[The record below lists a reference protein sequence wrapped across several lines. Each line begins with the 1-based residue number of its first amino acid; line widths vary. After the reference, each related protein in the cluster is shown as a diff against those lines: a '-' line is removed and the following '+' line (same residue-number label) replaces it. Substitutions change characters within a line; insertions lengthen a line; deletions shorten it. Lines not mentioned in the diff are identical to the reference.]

1 MAEGSS
7 PMESE
12 CCNVEDM
19 EDGLEEVREYEMF
32 DGNEYE
38 EFGAFGGYGTFTSFD
53 IHLLRAFGSLGTS
66 LRVLANEPWE
76 LDHPMLA
83 RTLVDAFRADP
94 EPAPNE
100 EDDQSGNAGR
110 GDSNRAA
117 RTAARAAARAAA
129 AAARALYNQVVTS
142 RPMATDQASREDT
155 QPMASSPHSSQM
167 PGNSEMAAS
176 GAPATSS
183 QPQPA
188 SQARASEVDAT
199 QPKKA
204 FLGQNDG
211 FDFTQPAG
219 VSGIAFPRPKRPAP
233 APEPTPEGPSAQ
245 AASAGEGAATR
256 PKTAKSGKALAK
268 TRWVEPQNV
277 VAAAA
282 AKAKMAT
289 SAPEPEG
296 AAATAQN
303 NRDEPWARMGGKRT
317 KKANKLVKYL
327 MIKDYKKIPI
337 KRSDMMK
344 DVIREYDEH
353 FPEIIERAT
362 YTLEKKFGIHLKEI
376 DKEEHLYILTCTR
389 DSSARLLGKTKDT
402 PRLSLLLV
410 ILGVIFMNGNRVS
423 EAVLWE
429 ALRKMGLRPGV
440 RHPFLGDLKKLITN
454 DFVRQKYL
462 EYKKVPNS
470 SPPEYEFFWGLRAR
484 YETSKMRVLR
494 FIAQYQNR
502 DPRDWKAH
510 FLEAVDDA
518 FKTMDADMAE
528 EHARA
533 QMRARMNIG
542 DEALIGRWSW
552 DDVQVE
558 LLTWDEDGDF
568 GDAWARI
575 PFAFWARYHQYILN
589 SNRANRRTTWRAG
602 VSSGNIGAA
611 NASLIDGPST
621 SSTIRS
627 RNAARTTANFF
638 SWIQQR

>member
-7 PMESE
+7 PMEAE
-12 CCNVEDM
+12 CCSNNNNNNVEDIM
-19 EDGLEEVREYEMF
+19 E
-32 DGNEYE
+32 
-38 EFGAFGGYGTFTSFD
+38 
-53 IHLLRAFGSLGTS
+53 
-66 LRVLANEPWE
+66 
-76 LDHPMLA
+76 
-83 RTLVDAFRADP
+83 
-94 EPAPNE
+94 
-100 EDDQSGNAGR
+100 
-110 GDSNRAA
+110 
-117 RTAARAAARAAA
+117 
-129 AAARALYNQVVTS
+129 
-142 RPMATDQASREDT
+142 
-155 QPMASSPHSSQM
+155 
-167 PGNSEMAAS
+167 
-176 GAPATSS
+176 
-183 QPQPA
+183 
-188 SQARASEVDAT
+188 
-199 QPKKA
+199 
-204 FLGQNDG
+204 
-211 FDFTQPAG
+211 
-219 VSGIAFPRPKRPAP
+219 
-233 APEPTPEGPSAQ
+233 
-245 AASAGEGAATR
+245 
-256 PKTAKSGKALAK
+256 
-268 TRWVEPQNV
+268 
-277 VAAAA
+277 
-282 AKAKMAT
+282 
-289 SAPEPEG
+289 
-296 AAATAQN
+296 
-303 NRDEPWARMGGKRT
+303 
-317 KKANKLVKYL
+317 
-327 MIKDYKKIPI
+327 DYKKIPI

-344 DVIREYDEH
+344 DVIREFDEH

-440 RHPFLGDLKKLITN
+440 RHPFLGDLKKLITS

-484 YETSKMRVLR
+484 FETSKMRVLR

-518 FKTMDADMAE
+518 FRTMDSDMAE

-589 SNRANRRTTWRAG
+589 SNRANRTTWRAG
-602 VSSGNIGAA
+602 VSSGNLGAA

-621 SSTIRS
+621 SSTIRT
-627 RNAARTTANFF
+627 RNAARTAANFF
-638 SWIQQR
+638 SWIQPR